1 MAQKQKRNELANPE
15 GAKNLDGVVAE
26 GVVRKEPALSFEERT
41 KGNPAPYMDE
51 DGNQNNGSDYNA
63 DKIEEVEPQIVTPE
77 EEEEVK
83 EPKKQSKAKSTK
95 TNKKGT
101 K

>member
-26 GVVRKEPALSFEERT
+26 GVVKREPKLSFEERT

-51 DGNQNNGSDYNA
+51 DGNQNNGSEFNA
-63 DKIEEVEPQIVTPE
+63 DNVEEVEPQIVTPE
-77 EEEEVK
+77 EPEVEEEEVK
-83 EPKKQSKAKSTK
+83 TK
-95 TNKKGT
+95 KKG
-101 K
+101 KK